1 MEITKDGLIYTGL
14 ATGEV
19 VTVDMAGNVKRIALI
34 GNVTDESIC
43 SIYIFDNLKTK
54 EQINKDVLFKK
65 SLVAPVCLKLIL
77 NVVGHL
83 D

>member
-19 VTVDMAGNVKRIALI
+19 VSVDMAGNVKRIALI

-43 SIYIFDNLKTK
+43 SIYIY
-54 EQINKDVLFKK
+54 
-65 SLVAPVCLKLIL
+65 
-77 NVVGHL
+77 
-83 D
+83 